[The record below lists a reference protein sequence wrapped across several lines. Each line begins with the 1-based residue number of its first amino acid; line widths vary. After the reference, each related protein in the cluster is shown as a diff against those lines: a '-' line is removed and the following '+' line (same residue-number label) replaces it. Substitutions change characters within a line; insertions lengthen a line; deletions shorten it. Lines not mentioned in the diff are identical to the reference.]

1 MYIRDFD
8 SFCILNWGI
17 PREVSELCMLQSI
30 FYHQCMTI
38 DGVSAM
44 FYIRMANLVNI
55 LRPQN
60 IEGFLI
66 AFREVNFP

>member
-1 MYIRDFD
+1 
-8 SFCILNWGI
+8 
-17 PREVSELCMLQSI
+17 
-30 FYHQCMTI
+30 
-38 DGVSAM
+38 M